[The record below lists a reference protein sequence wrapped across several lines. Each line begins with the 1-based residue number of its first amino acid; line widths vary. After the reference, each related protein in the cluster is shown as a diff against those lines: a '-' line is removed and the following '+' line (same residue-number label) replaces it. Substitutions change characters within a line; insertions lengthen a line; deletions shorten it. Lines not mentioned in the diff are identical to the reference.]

1 MIIILQGVREK
12 IKKLEDKLSD
22 TQNGMSSVLQEIM
35 RCSMSV
41 DDQNIQIADL
51 ELTVKDMTTQLES
64 VKR

>member
-35 RCSMSV
+35 RCSMFV

-64 VKR
+64 VNR